1 LISDL
6 AERKRSGFAAL
17 LALRDELHENFAS
30 VALPPEVEA
39 LREKLR
45 GFQGIAEIEPPEI
58 SGGTLRGYQKRA
70 LDFLAYLSELGFGGV
85 LADDMGLG
93 KTLMVIA
100 YLLWRRHSEGGAPSL
115 VIAPTSVTHTWENE
129 IARFAPELTTLRLH
143 SGSERA
149 ARYEEVGNAD
159 VVITSYALAR
169 LDAEQL
175 AKHHFRS
182 LILDEAQNA
191 KNPSSQIAKVVRGLH
206 ADHRLALTGTPIEN
220 SLRDLWAIFAFV
232 EPGLLGTESSF
243 RRRFEQPIADGD
255 ESAIATLRSRLE
267 PFVLR
272 RTKEDVAPEL
282 PARTEVV
289 LECDLSP
296 LQKRL
301 YRGVAE
307 AARRE
312 VMALVDAG
320 GVENA
325 TVHVLAALTRLRQI
339 CAHPGLLF
347 SEHREDPEASAKF
360 EAFLETVEE
369 ILSGGHRLLVF
380 SAFASMLRIMRT
392 ALDKRG
398 VGYGYLDGS
407 TKDRDRQT
415 EVANFMKPD
424 GPPLFLC
431 SLKAGGVGLTLT
443 AADYVILYD
452 PWWNPAI
459 ERQAIDR
466 THRIGQHR
474 AVTAYRLVTTGTVE
488 EKIRVLADRKTSLSK
503 SIIKADGALAKS
515 LTRADLEMLLADPP

>member
-1 LISDL
+1 
-6 AERKRSGFAAL
+6 
-17 LALRDELHENFAS
+17 
-30 VALPPEVEA
+30 
-39 LREKLR
+39 
-45 GFQGIAEIEPPEI
+45 
-58 SGGTLRGYQKRA
+58 
-70 LDFLAYLSELGFGGV
+70 
-85 LADDMGLG
+85 
-93 KTLMVIA
+93 
-100 YLLWRRHSEGGAPSL
+100 
-115 VIAPTSVTHTWENE
+115 
-129 IARFAPELTTLRLH
+129 
-143 SGSERA
+143 
-149 ARYEEVGNAD
+149 
-159 VVITSYALAR
+159 
-169 LDAEQL
+169 
-175 AKHHFRS
+175 
-182 LILDEAQNA
+182 
-191 KNPSSQIAKVVRGLH
+191 
-206 ADHRLALTGTPIEN
+206 
-220 SLRDLWAIFAFV
+220 
-232 EPGLLGTESSF
+232 
-243 RRRFEQPIADGD
+243 
-255 ESAIATLRSRLE
+255 
-267 PFVLR
+267 
-272 RTKEDVAPEL
+272 
-282 PARTEVV
+282 
-289 LECDLSP
+289 
-296 LQKRL
+296 
-301 YRGVAE
+301 
-307 AARRE
+307 
-312 VMALVDAG
+312 
-320 GVENA
+320 
-325 TVHVLAALTRLRQI
+325 VLAALTRLRQI